1 MVYSESILKFQ
12 DCFVL
17 LQNYN
22 SFVKKKK
29 KKKKLRTQ
37 SAAGRKLMETNPR
50 ANVERLPT
58 SHYKVNCQSM
68 CLWG

>member
-29 KKKKLRTQ
+29 EEEEAKDTKR
-37 SAAGRKLMETNPR
+37 GREEADGNKPKGKRGKATNKP
-50 ANVERLPT
+50 L
-58 SHYKVNCQSM
+58 
-68 CLWG
+68 